1 VKESSELLG
10 GLRIQSLQ
18 LDEVEA
24 VQRQLAEFI
33 GRTGF
38 SPLSFDLRWLGV
50 LHRALGHVPM
60 LLRAQRSEETVGILP
75 MVLVRSLIF
84 GRFLV
89 SLPYLNTGGVLA
101 DERDVVEALI
111 DRAVQMAND
120 MNVRFLELRHESPH
134 SHRSLSAT
142 MTEKVHM
149 RMDLPRTIEELR
161 SQLHSKVRNQVRK
174 GETQPLT
181 VHWGREDRLTEFYD
195 VFCRNMRDLG
205 TPVYGRSLFRE
216 ILRAFESEAELC
228 VVRRQERAIAGALI
242 LHGTGVSEV
251 PSASSLREFNNTNAN
266 MLMYWH
272 LLCRAIERGQRI
284 FDFGRSSVD
293 TGTYRFKEQWG
304 ARPYPAAWQYYVRR
318 GQANEMRPNNDK
330 YQRMIRIW
338 RRLPVSFTRLIGP
351 RIMRA
356 IP

>member
-1 VKESSELLG
+1 VKESSDLLG
-10 GLRIQSLQ
+10 GLRVQSLQ
-18 LDEVEA
+18 LDEVENA
-24 VQRQLAEFI
+24 RGQLAGFI

-38 SPLSFDLRWLGV
+38 SPLSFDPRWLGV

-60 LLRAQRSEETVGILP
+60 LLRAQRTEETVGILP
-75 MVLVRSLIF
+75 MVLVRSFIF

-101 DERDVVEALI
+101 DEREVADALI
-111 DRAVQMAND
+111 DRAVQLANELD
-120 MNVRFLELRHESPH
+120 VRFLELRHECPH
-134 SHRSLSAT
+134 THHSLSAT

-149 RMDLPRTIEELR
+149 RLNLPKTIDDLR

-174 GETQPLT
+174 GESQALT
-181 VHWGREDRLTEFYD
+181 IHWGREDRLTEFYG
-195 VFCRNMRDLG
+195 VFSRNMRDLG
-205 TPVYGRSLFRE
+205 TPVYGQSLFRE
-216 ILRAFESEAELC
+216 VLRAFENEAELC
-228 VVRRQERAIAGALI
+228 IVRRQERAIAGALI
-242 LHGTGVSEV
+242 LHGTGVTEV

-272 LLCRAIERGQRI
+272 LLCRAVERGQRV
-284 FDFGRSSVD
+284 FDFGRSSLD

-304 ARPYPAAWQYYVRR
+304 ARPYPAAWQYHVRR
-318 GQANEMRPNNDK
+318 GQANEMRPTNDR

-338 RRLPVSFTRLIGP
+338 RRLPVPLTRLIGP